1 MEEIYLNTDDL
12 GSDYHLLDSVTADV
26 YRIRLDDEV
35 VQASNYRNILKLL
48 ETQTKNDTNY
58 WKIST
63 IGGDLYTAIELINA
77 IRSSES
83 YNIAEVILGSSAGSL
98 VALACDE
105 CMVLPHGEM
114 FIHEIQ
120 SFHQGDTSKIFKDIQ
135 FLKRKQKELMQDVYK
150 HFLSDEEIE
159 DIMNGNIRDLT
170 LDANECKARLENRS
184 KILKESSEDDIFGDA
199 DEDTD
204 LDINVLTGEIS
215 TNSDIKMQPSESEK
229 HDYLS
234 ILSKEI
240 SKVTDNELD
249 FIEWFEE
256 YYPDHI
262 YKGR

>member
-12 GSDYHLLDSVTADV
+12 GSDYHLLDSVTANV

-105 CMVLPHGEM
+105 CTVLPHGEM

-150 HFLSDEEIE
+150 DFLSDKEIE
-159 DIMNGNIRDLT
+159 DIMNGTIRDLT
-170 LDANECKARLENRS
+170 LDADECKARLENRS
-184 KILKESSEDDIFGDA
+184 KILKEASEGDTC
-199 DEDTD
+199 ENLEINTD
-204 LDINVLTGEIS
+204 AFTMQK
-215 TNSDIKMQPSESEK
+215 IKPQPLESEK
-229 HDYLS
+229 YDYLS
-234 ILSKEI
+234 ILSKEV
-240 SKVTDNELD
+240 SKVTANELD
-249 FIEWFEE
+249 FIDWFEE
-256 YYPDHI
+256 NYPDHI
-262 YKGR
+262 YKGGEDE